1 MAVTITIEEVLNVGS
16 VQGRVFKAE
25 TTTSTAETV
34 TAADLGLV
42 EVIAVAPAGGP
53 QNLLWAGVDS
63 ATTGTL
69 ITYSGVTPSSGTAR
83 GLALGR

>member
-1 MAVTITIEEVLNVGS
+1 MAVTITIEEQLNLGS
-16 VQGRVFKAE
+16 VQGRVFKAA

-42 EVIAVAPAGGP
+42 EVISVSPAGGP
-53 QNLLWAGVDS
+53 QNLLWAGTDS
-63 ATTGTL
+63 TTSGTL
-69 ITYSGVTPSSGTAR
+69 ITYSGVTASSGTAR